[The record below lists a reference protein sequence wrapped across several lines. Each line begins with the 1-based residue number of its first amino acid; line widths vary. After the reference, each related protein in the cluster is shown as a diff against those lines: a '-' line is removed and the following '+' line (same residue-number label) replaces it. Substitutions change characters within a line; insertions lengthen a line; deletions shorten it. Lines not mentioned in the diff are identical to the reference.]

1 MGAFRGDANGH
12 SGALRADLSHSA
24 SRWESFLSASHRWW
38 IPLPIDCL
46 SPGEVKAHGQVERTR
61 RRREPVR
68 LVGGAGVLVLDVQV
82 KRAAFVVSQWV
93 AVAEGEAVKRV
104 GNLEAFLVVHRDRPE
119 GVDWWQF
126 LLVEVRT

>member
-1 MGAFRGDANGH
+1 MGPEDIPAY
-12 SGALRADLSHSA
+12 SDLSRCGSLLR
-24 SRWESFLSASHRWW
+24 SSHRWW

-46 SPGEVKAHGQVERTR
+46 SPGEVEAHGQVERTR

-104 GNLEAFLVVHRDRPE
+104 ATWKPSWSYIVTDQKASTGGSSCLSKC
-119 GVDWWQF
+119 
-126 LLVEVRT
+126 RT

>member
-1 MGAFRGDANGH
+1 MVRSNG
-12 SGALRADLSHSA
+12 
-24 SRWESFLSASHRWW
+24 
-38 IPLPIDCL
+38 
-46 SPGEVKAHGQVERTR
+46 PG

-82 KRAAFVVSQWV
+82 KRAAYVVSQWV

-126 LLVEVRT
+126 LLVEVQNIVVSPSSCVPSASVRTMG